1 MKLTQLAII
10 ISVLSIYGVSNA
22 EYTMKFNLE
31 PNSIIMKTPTDEN
44 PEQPEEKPLA
54 EISSANA
61 PEAVFFNYPFD
72 LSVSAINA
80 VKYKITSNNT
90 SAGVPMSG
98 VEFDTTTTYSITPI
112 QPETYEYS
120 ITAINESG
128 IESASKKISVHVE
141 NYPTVNSIK
150 INNAADY
157 LQTAKGSSLNVTT
170 DVSDGASVIQ
180 NIPAT
185 ASVDPGEAT
194 YKVYAEK
201 TLNGITKKSSEKN
214 FIVGTGDV
222 ITLSVGK
229 YSNGSTE
236 VAGYINNSIHNTGY
250 SVQTAGNLST
260 TNINQNQVYHVYQA
274 ATGGSLRFVFNPNS
288 PDGFFVGGKVWVDNA
303 LCSQTTAT
311 YTSTIDTYLFAGCP
325 LRLNN
330 NFGKDVKIYY

>member
-22 EYTMKFNLE
+22 EYTMKFNLD
-31 PNSIIMKTPTDEN
+31 PKSIIMKTPTGDN
-44 PEQPEEKPLA
+44 GEQPEEKPLA
-54 EISSANA
+54 EISYINA
-61 PEAVFFNYPFD
+61 PEAVFFNHPFD
-72 LSVSAINA
+72 LSVSSINT
-80 VKYKITSNNT
+80 VKYKITSNNV
-90 SAGVPMSG
+90 SAGVPVSG
-98 VEFDTTTTYSITPI
+98 VEFDITSTYTITPT
-112 QPETYEYS
+112 QPGTYEYS

-128 IESASKKISVHVE
+128 VESTSKNISVHVE

-150 INNAADY
+150 INNASDY

-170 DVSDGASVIQ
+170 DISDGATVIQ

-201 TLNGITKKSSEKN
+201 TLNGITKKSDEKN

-229 YSNGSTE
+229 YINGSTE
-236 VAGYINNSIHNTGY
+236 VVGYINNSIHNTGY

-260 TNINQNQVYHVYQA
+260 TNIYENQIYHVYQA
-274 ATGGSLRFVFNPNS
+274 TTGGSLRFVFNSNS
-288 PDGFFVGGKVWVDNA
+288 TDGFFVGKKVWVDNA

-311 YTSTIDTYLFAGCP
+311 YTSTIDTYLFAGCA
-325 LRLNN
+325 LRLGNSFN
-330 NFGKDVKIYY
+330 KDVKIYY